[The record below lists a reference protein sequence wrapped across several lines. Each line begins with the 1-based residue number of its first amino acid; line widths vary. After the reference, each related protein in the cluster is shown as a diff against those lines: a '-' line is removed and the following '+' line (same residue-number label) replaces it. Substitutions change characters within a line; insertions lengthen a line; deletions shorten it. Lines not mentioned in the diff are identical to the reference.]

1 MPFFPK
7 RVQAPD
13 FPVDGIWLNV
23 NQPLDLATLRGQ
35 VVLLDFWTYCCIN
48 CLHVLP
54 DLHALETQF
63 QDQLVVIGVHSPKFE
78 EEKNPERVALALKR
92 YEIHHPVFHDPSM
105 RLWQEYGIR
114 AWPTLVLLDREG
126 RVAFAVSGEGQKDL
140 LARAIAQLLAD
151 GTNRTP
157 AHTGLQKTWQQE
169 NRDLWFPTKMAWGGG
184 QLFIADTGHHRIV
197 AVDPDGRMTA
207 HWGGT
212 EAGFAEGDG
221 TQARFRE
228 PRGLVWINDELW
240 VADTANHAVRSID
253 PSRGI
258 IRTVFGDGIQS
269 HRLLLPGNPGSIRS
283 PVRLNSPW
291 DIARSGQKLY
301 LAMAGCHQIWLA
313 DTAKREIRPYAGT
326 GQEALT
332 EGSLIEATFAQ
343 PSGLCIAPDGL
354 IYVADSESSSI
365 RCIDPEH
372 GVVSTLIGRGLF
384 DFGDRDGGIRFARLQ
399 HPLAVT
405 WRDGRV
411 WIADT
416 YNSKIKV
423 LDPQEGKITTVE
435 IDAELNE
442 PEGILDTPAGLFIAD
457 TNQHRI
463 LLVDPDKGSAQ
474 VFHG

>member
-7 RVQAPD
+7 RVRAPD
-13 FPVDGIWLNV
+13 FPANGIWLNV

-63 QDQLVVIGVHSPKFE
+63 QGQLAVIGVHSPKFE

-126 RVAFAVSGEGQKDL
+126 RVAFAVSGEGQREV
-140 LARAIAQLLAD
+140 LARAIVQLLAEGAD
-151 GTNRTP
+151 RSPSGTD
-157 AHTGLQKTWQQE
+157 LQKAWQQE
-169 NRDLWFPTKMAWGGG
+169 NRSLWFPTKMIWREGR
-184 QLFIADTGHHRIV
+184 LFVADTGHHRVV
-197 AVDPDGRMTA
+197 AIDPDGQMMA
-207 HWGGT
+207 HWGGF
-212 EAGFAEGDG
+212 EPGFADGDG
-221 TQARFRE
+221 AQARFRE
-228 PRGLVWINDELW
+228 PRGLAWMNDTLW
-240 VADTANHAVRSID
+240 VADTANHALRSID
-253 PSRGI
+253 PSRDV
-258 IRTVFGDGIQS
+258 IRTVFGDGVQS
-269 HRLLLPGNPGSIRS
+269 HRLLLPARPDSAH
-283 PVRLNSPW
+283 PTVRLNSPW
-291 DIARSGQKLY
+291 DVARSKHGLY
-301 LAMAGCHQIWLA
+301 IAMAGCHQIWFVEPM
-313 DTAKREIRPYAGT
+313 KQEIRPYAGT

-332 EGSLIEATFAQ
+332 DGGLAEATFAQ
-343 PSGLCIAPDGL
+343 PSGLCCTPDGL

-365 RCIDPEH
+365 RRIDPDR

-405 WRDGRV
+405 WRDGKIWV
-411 WIADT
+411 ADT
-416 YNSKIKV
+416 YNSKIKI
-423 LDPQEGKITTVE
+423 LDPDEGKITTFE
-435 IDAELNE
+435 MDIELNE
-442 PEGILDTPAGLFIAD
+442 PEGILDTPIGLFVAD

-463 LLVDPDKGSAQ
+463 LLIDPDQWSAQ

>member
-1 MPFFPK
+1 
-7 RVQAPD
+7 
-13 FPVDGIWLNV
+13 
-23 NQPLDLATLRGQ
+23 
-35 VVLLDFWTYCCIN
+35 
-48 CLHVLP
+48 
-54 DLHALETQF
+54 
-63 QDQLVVIGVHSPKFE
+63 
-78 EEKNPERVALALKR
+78 
-92 YEIHHPVFHDPSM
+92 
-105 RLWQEYGIR
+105 
-114 AWPTLVLLDREG
+114 
-126 RVAFAVSGEGQKDL
+126 
-140 LARAIAQLLAD
+140 
-151 GTNRTP
+151 
-157 AHTGLQKTWQQE
+157 
-169 NRDLWFPTKMAWGGG
+169 
-184 QLFIADTGHHRIV
+184 HHRIV

-354 IYVADSESSSI
+354 IYV
-365 RCIDPEH
+365 
-372 GVVSTLIGRGLF
+372 
-384 DFGDRDGGIRFARLQ
+384 
-399 HPLAVT
+399 
-405 WRDGRV
+405 
-411 WIADT
+411 
-416 YNSKIKV
+416 
-423 LDPQEGKITTVE
+423 
-435 IDAELNE
+435 
-442 PEGILDTPAGLFIAD
+442 
-457 TNQHRI
+457 
-463 LLVDPDKGSAQ
+463 
-474 VFHG
+474 

>member
-1 MPFFPK
+1 
-7 RVQAPD
+7 
-13 FPVDGIWLNV
+13 
-23 NQPLDLATLRGQ
+23 
-35 VVLLDFWTYCCIN
+35 
-48 CLHVLP
+48 
-54 DLHALETQF
+54 
-63 QDQLVVIGVHSPKFE
+63 
-78 EEKNPERVALALKR
+78 
-92 YEIHHPVFHDPSM
+92 
-105 RLWQEYGIR
+105 
-114 AWPTLVLLDREG
+114 
-126 RVAFAVSGEGQKDL
+126 
-140 LARAIAQLLAD
+140 
-151 GTNRTP
+151 
-157 AHTGLQKTWQQE
+157 
-169 NRDLWFPTKMAWGGG
+169 
-184 QLFIADTGHHRIV
+184 
-197 AVDPDGRMTA
+197 
-207 HWGGT
+207 
-212 EAGFAEGDG
+212 
-221 TQARFRE
+221 
-228 PRGLVWINDELW
+228 
-240 VADTANHAVRSID
+240 
-253 PSRGI
+253 
-258 IRTVFGDGIQS
+258 
-269 HRLLLPGNPGSIRS
+269 LLPGNPGSIRS